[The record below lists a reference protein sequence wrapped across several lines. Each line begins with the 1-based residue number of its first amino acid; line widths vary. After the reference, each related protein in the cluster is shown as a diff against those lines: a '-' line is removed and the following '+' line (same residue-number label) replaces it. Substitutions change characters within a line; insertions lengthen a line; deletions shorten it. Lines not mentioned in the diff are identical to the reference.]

1 MLVQFRVAYNATHY
15 VGNELQY
22 VTFSEPQQYKEWYT
36 KHSKN
41 VTRVWVDTYYY
52 VAKTIFKYTNL
63 STEDVRRANEVLS
76 NCSTEQKAY
85 DYLVKLELQH
95 ENGGSHVHVPE

>member
-63 STEDVRRANEVLS
+63 STEDVRRANNTFRSRAVLNDDNRPWRS
-76 NCSTEQKAY
+76 RA
-85 DYLVKLELQH
+85 
-95 ENGGSHVHVPE
+95 